1 MRNLYETWLPVR
13 GFENVYQ
20 INNWGECKS
29 MARYR
34 KGKNGS
40 LVPVPEKMLKPKKDR
55 DGYLEYALCTGEH
68 KRMKYFRAHRL
79 VAEAFIPNPDNLP
92 LINHINGN
100 RHMNLVDNLEWC
112 DAQYNRVKNNHMQYC
127 PVVYNGVWYESQR
140 ALARHLGVDNS
151 KVRRALINHKKIKGH
166 YVTEVSST

>member
-29 MARYR
+29 IARYR

-55 DGYLEYALCTGEH
+55 DGYLQYALCTGEH

-112 DAQYNRVKNNHMQYC
+112 DAKTNRDATKQSH
-127 PVVYNGVWYESQR
+127 PVIFNGVWYPSLREAER
-140 ALARHLGVDNS
+140 VTGVDH
-151 KVRRALINHKKIKGH
+151 RKIKQLSANTIS
-166 YVTEVSST
+166 VASQP